1 MSRVLLFPLIDK
13 TTRGKAIEMF
23 ILNNITLD
31 WFDTSDIVLALES
44 LWMRMLHI
52 MKSNSFFFFPN
63 AFLCI
68 WWAII
73 P

>member
-52 MKSNSFFFFPN
+52 MKSN
-63 AFLCI
+63 
-68 WWAII
+68 
-73 P
+73 